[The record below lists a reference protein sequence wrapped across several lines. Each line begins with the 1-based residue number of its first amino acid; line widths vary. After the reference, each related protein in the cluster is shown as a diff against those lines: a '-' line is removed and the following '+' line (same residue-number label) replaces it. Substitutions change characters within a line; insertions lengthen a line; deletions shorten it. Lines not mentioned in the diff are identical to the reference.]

1 MDEWIKNMYRYR
13 YTHSGIVFSHKEKK
27 IMPCA
32 MMRVSLKDT
41 LLKEIS
47 QTEKENLYDLPYM

>member
-1 MDEWIKNMYRYR
+1 MDDWKKKMYRYR
-13 YTHSGIVFSHKEKK
+13 YIHSEILFSQKEKK

-32 MMRVSLKDT
+32 LMWVSLKDT

-47 QTEKENLYDLPYM
+47 QTEKESLYDLPYM